1 MVVGSQCRAPARS
14 NIVVVVVVV
23 VVVAFR
29 VAHSDFGQKA
39 HPV

>member
-14 NIVVVVVVV
+14 NIVVV